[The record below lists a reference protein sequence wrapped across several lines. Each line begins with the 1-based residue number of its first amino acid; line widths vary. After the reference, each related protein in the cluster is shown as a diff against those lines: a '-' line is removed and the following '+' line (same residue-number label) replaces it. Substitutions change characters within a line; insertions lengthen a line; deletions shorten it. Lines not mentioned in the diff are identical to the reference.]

1 MLSYICGICGVESF
15 NFDLHFKINTCW
27 IHMIVN
33 IDQTIDILS
42 SKNLSNLK
50 FCQLS
55 KDCSDVIYL
64 LSFSSF
70 RIQLE
75 VKVSSRED
83 LHDLEMSETR
93 ILLLYSTRQEGSQ
106 IMKWAKEA
114 GLTAKSYVWIAT
126 QSVIGESF
134 EALPDFPEG
143 MLGKYFFYYRWTPKF
158 DPNYVQIG
166 ILCTIHTYPTFEE
179 LALTNVNYHQS
190 LPK

>member
-1 MLSYICGICGVESF
+1 MSSYICGIESWRF
-15 NFDLHFKINTCW
+15 GTLY
-27 IHMIVN
+27 
-33 IDQTIDILS
+33 
-42 SKNLSNLK
+42 
-50 FCQLS
+50 
-55 KDCSDVIYL
+55 YL

-143 MLGKYFFYYRWTPKF
+143 MLGKYFFLLPMDPKIW
-158 DPNYVQIG
+158 PQ
-166 ILCTIHTYPTFEE
+166 LCWNWYIMYNTYISNFWKISSYKCE
-179 LALTNVNYHQS
+179 LS
-190 LPK
+190 LVH